1 MVRREKRRKKSKKI
15 TFLSFW
21 HRICCIKAET
31 NSYGHEKDIL
41 YCAIGPGRGRSGV
54 GMREEKQSVVS
65 SQQSEVSSQQSEVS
79 GQQSVVSGQQ
89 SEISSQQ
96 SERVDDLGDGLDAG
110 VDTRSGSARGRQGS
124 AQFMGRTAGA

>member
-41 YCAIGPGRGRSGV
+41 NCAIGPGRGRSGV

-65 SQQSEVSSQQSEVS
+65 SQQSEV
-79 GQQSVVSGQQ
+79 
-89 SEISSQQ
+89 SSQQ